1 MGLTPY
7 RADFFDYVE
16 VSIPVRDVTKM
27 NYVVGIGTVIYRF
40 QNDKGDD
47 IFHLE
52 LLITLLLQTFVY
64 SVHSPIIRC
73 TASIALSVAIK

>member
-16 VSIPVRDVTKM
+16 VSIPVRDVTKT

-40 QNDKGDD
+40 QVS
-47 IFHLE
+47 E
-52 LLITLLLQTFVY
+52 
-64 SVHSPIIRC
+64 
-73 TASIALSVAIK
+73 